1 MKDEKTQELK
11 QVLIAYGIIA
21 ALFIVACHIT
31 YLFEQL

>member
-1 MKDEKTQELK
+1 MKDEKTQELI
-11 QVLIAYGIIA
+11 QVLIAYGTIA